1 MRKKLLSLFLSGV
14 ITIMSAATVFAADT
28 TTDVNTPGTSDCT
41 VTASLSDTYK
51 VTIPLTI
58 ELEKQ
63 TNGKYSKDFDV
74 IVKGFIASD
83 KKVKVTNGGLTL
95 SGSKGSSVP
104 CAVTFTNNTWTY
116 SETSNVGSGEG
127 GTLEKIDGTKKSG
140 NISTSAAVTYVDS
153 YSGTLTFT
161 IALED
166 A

>member
-1 MRKKLLSLFLSGV
+1 MKKKLLTLFLTGIIS
-14 ITIMSAATVFAADT
+14 IMSVATCFAADT

-63 TNGKYSKDFDV
+63 DSGKYAKDFDV

-83 KKVKVTNGGLTL
+83 KKVKVTNSGLTL
-95 SGSKGSSVP
+95 SGTKGSSVP
-104 CAVTFTNNTWTY
+104 CIVTFSDNSWTH

-127 GTLEKIDGTKKSG
+127 GTIDKIDGTKKSG
-140 NISTSAAVTYVDS
+140 NISTSSTVTTVDS
-153 YSGTLTFT
+153 YLGTLTFT
-161 IALED
+161 ISLTD